1 MKDLCRTSYFIGRTL
16 VAHLWAIIILIQKK
30 KEEQR
35 QNPKSV
41 IRYKIEKIQ
50 PTKSAKLWLTKFS
63 LKPIDITHQVNVASQ
78 QDSTIQFLK
87 IDTKLGQVK
96 VIWGIHH
103 HKGPKCKSTLLHLF
117 SLIIA
122 KCGAKGLIKLDTS
135 TLGSK
140 NLSILCIKGEQ
151 TFRRRDKKEGTQVP
165 SLREKISPIFTQ
177 KIPLLTPSNSAGPK
191 SIPFHWA
198 TLSVTPLTSSPIW
211 TRNMKITKTQP
222 RSLRPFGLC

>member
-1 MKDLCRTSYFIGRTL
+1 MGKWFVVEIHFFSIASMK
-16 VAHLWAIIILIQKK
+16 IL
-30 KEEQR
+30 
-35 QNPKSV
+35 
-41 IRYKIEKIQ
+41 
-50 PTKSAKLWLTKFS
+50 LTE
-63 LKPIDITHQVNVASQ
+63 
-78 QDSTIQFLK
+78 QFLK

-191 SIPFHWA
+191 SIPFHLA
-198 TLSVTPLTSSPIW
+198 TLTVTPLTSSPIW

-222 RSLRPFGLC
+222 RSLRPFGFC